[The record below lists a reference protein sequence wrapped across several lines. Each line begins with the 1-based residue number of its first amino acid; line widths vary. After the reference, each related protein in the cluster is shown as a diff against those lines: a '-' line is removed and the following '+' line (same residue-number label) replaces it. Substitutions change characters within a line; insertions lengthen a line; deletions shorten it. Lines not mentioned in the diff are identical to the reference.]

1 MTWHYLTG
9 APMRARELV
18 ASGTILRFQTVSTHF
33 SIPPSKD
40 WKGAVVVLR
49 KFEFD
54 SELRRISVVIGEMG
68 EEGWEDIM
76 MLVKGAPERYCEV

>member
-1 MTWHYLTG
+1 
-9 APMRARELV
+9 MRARESV

-33 SIPPSKD
+33 SFLPLSKD
-40 WKGAVVVLR
+40 WKGALVVLR